1 MREEDELWWN
11 TATLIFSSSIC
22 SPSPSFH
29 IMSPRGVCPSCSPW
43 SSGHV
48 RFRGAGWRSRS
59 EEVSSLIGM
68 RMRAE
73 VVVLIQDVGENEH
86 PAYVTCQ
93 WEVEAGN
100 IAVVVV
106 DKRDL
111 FASRC

>member
-1 MREEDELWWN
+1 
-11 TATLIFSSSIC
+11 
-22 SPSPSFH
+22 
-29 IMSPRGVCPSCSPW
+29 
-43 SSGHV
+43 
-48 RFRGAGWRSRS
+48 
-59 EEVSSLIGM
+59 
-68 RMRAE
+68 MRAE